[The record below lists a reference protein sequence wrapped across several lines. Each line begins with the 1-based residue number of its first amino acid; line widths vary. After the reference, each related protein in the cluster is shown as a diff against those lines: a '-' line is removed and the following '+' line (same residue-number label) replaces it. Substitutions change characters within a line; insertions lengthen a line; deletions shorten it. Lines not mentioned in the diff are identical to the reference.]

1 MVSAHWFIHATA
13 VTAMA
18 RPRTI
23 HDFYGFPDELFAFD
37 YPAPGDADV
46 AEEVADIAKP
56 DWVGLDRD
64 SWGIDHGTWSVLAH
78 MFPEAD
84 VPVVQLSINALQPL
98 DYHLELGAR
107 LAPLRR
113 PGGPDRRQRQRRAQP
128 RPLDFSRTAG
138 FDWAR
143 RFDDAVRVAMTGR
156 RAMYW
161 VPRCAAE
168 FRQSVP
174 TPDHF
179 VPVLYLAGLA
189 DAAGEPA
196 EVLVEGYALGS
207 LSMTSYTLGAA
218 GLEVTSGPEPEPG
231 LPDPSVV
238 SPDETNL

>member
-1 MVSAHWFIHATA
+1 MT
-13 VTAMA
+13 
-18 RPRTI
+18 
-23 HDFYGFPDELFAFD
+23 G
-37 YPAPGDADV
+37 APGDV
-46 AEEVADIAKP
+46 
-56 DWVGLDRD
+56 
-64 SWGIDHGTWSVLAH
+64 
-78 MFPEAD
+78 
-84 VPVVQLSINALQPL
+84 
-98 DYHLELGAR
+98 LGA
-107 LAPLRR
+107 AH
-113 PGGPDRRQRQRRAQP
+113 GAD
-128 RPLDFSRTAG
+128 
-138 FDWAR
+138 
-143 RFDDAVRVAMTGR
+143 
-156 RAMYW
+156 
-161 VPRCAAE
+161 